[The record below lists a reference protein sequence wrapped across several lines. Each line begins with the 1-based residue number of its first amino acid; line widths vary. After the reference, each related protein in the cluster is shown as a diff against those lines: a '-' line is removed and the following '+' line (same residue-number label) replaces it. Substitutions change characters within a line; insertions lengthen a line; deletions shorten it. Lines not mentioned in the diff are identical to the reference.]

1 MADTNNEY
9 GGIKLSV
16 KIDTKQITS
25 DVSQIVNKC
34 KDKFKQLGNAI
45 SNAFKGGMAQ
55 ANQAM
60 TPEMEK
66 MQKQYDKLQEKI
78 AETEQ
83 EIERLMTAQSKLQ
96 SEYGFQVGDELY
108 LPDNIQEQWEEMG
121 IKIDGLAEKLRLT
134 KEQAQQLKTQMSN
147 VGGET
152 KSDGGIFTQFGKKA
166 SNAISSITKRIGTM
180 LTRLL
185 IIQTIYKVIRAVL
198 NYFGSILKADE
209 DIRKDW
215 EDIKT
220 ALKAAIEPFVGVLVP
235 VVKTLTSLIK
245 DFAIALGQVSAM
257 LTGKSYSELV
267 ESAKATQQAAD
278 AYEDMADSSAET
290 AKNAE
295 KQLASFDDIQILK
308 SDDDKDGDYSSYDRL
323 ASGAYDTNDV
333 VTTLQS
339 IMTAAGGAL
348 LAIGL
353 ILLSKGVVTPVTLGL
368 IAAGAAVYSIGE
380 LLGNENVVAAL
391 QGWVGTVTAIVSA
404 ALLVLGVIMCFS
416 GVGIPLGISLIAAG
430 ALGLGVVVAVN
441 WDGIVSVI
449 KKTVNSILDW
459 VKTYGLLVLG
469 IILCVTGVGLTS
481 GIALIYKWA
490 KDNAEKVELAN
501 KIVTVVKNVWSAI
514 QNFWNTHIAPIFTAQ
529 WWLNLGKN
537 CINGLIAGFEGG
549 INGIISAF
557 ESMINWIVGGLN
569 KISFDIPD
577 WLGGGTFGINLPE
590 AHLGRISIPR
600 LAQGG
605 VIPANK
611 EFLAV
616 LGDQKHGTNIETPLE
631 TMIEAFNTAMDS
643 RSDTVK
649 EERYFLG
656 ETELMQIIYKLAK
669 KGERLQGTD
678 LIV

>member
-108 LPDNIQEQWEEMG
+108 LPDNIQAQWEEMG

-134 KEQAQQLKTQMSN
+134 KEQAQQLKIQMSN
-147 VGGET
+147 VGVET

-220 ALKAAIEPFVGVLVP
+220 ALKAAIEPFTDVLVP

-267 ESAKATQQAAD
+267 ESARATQQAAD

-295 KQLASFDDIQILK
+295 KQLATFDDIQILK
-308 SDDDKDGDYSSYDRL
+308 SDDDKGGDYSSYDRL

-353 ILLSKGVVTPVTLGL
+353 ILLSKGIVTPVTLGL
-368 IAAGAAVYSIGE
+368 IAAGGAVYLVGK

-430 ALGLGVVVAVN
+430 ALGLVTVVAVN

-469 IILCVTGVGLTS
+469 IILCVTGVGLTF

-501 KIVTVVKNVWSAI
+501 KIVTVVKNVWSDI

-631 TMIEAFNTAMDS
+631 TMIEAFNTAMDG
-643 RSDTVK
+643 RNDTVK